1 MKNIV
6 ITCFFVLM
14 QLGILV
20 QAQTNTTTDIYQK
33 GQDGYTCFR
42 IPAIVQS
49 KAGTLLA
56 FAEARK
62 NSCSDTG
69 NIDLVVKRSED
80 GGKTWSRIITVWDD
94 GDNVCGNPSPIV
106 DQETGRIILISC
118 WNLGEDHEKQIIDKT
133 SKDSRRVYV
142 LYSDNDGKSWSPPK
156 EITSSVKHPNWTW
169 YATGPCHGIQLQS
182 KKTKGRLVVA
192 ANHMVAGTK
201 TYHSQLIYS
210 DDKGETWK
218 LGGIVNEHGGNES
231 SVVELKNGDLML
243 NMRNYN
249 RKESKSRSYVISKDG
264 GETVSQISYLPELI
278 EPVCQGSTLNYMK
291 RGKISNNIL
300 FSNPAS
306 TDKREK
312 MTIKLSENNGET
324 WSYAYQVYS
333 GPSAYS
339 DLTNLGNGNIGLLYE
354 YGINNPYEKI
364 GFTIIP
370 FEQLKKQNK

>member
-1 MKNIV
+1 M
-6 ITCFFVLM
+6 M

-42 IPAIVQS
+42 IPAIVKS

-106 DQETGRIILISC
+106 DQETGRIILVSC

-142 LYSDNDGKSWSPPK
+142 LYSDNDGKSWSTPK
-156 EITSSVKHPNWTW
+156 EITSSVKHPDWTW
-169 YATGPCHGIQLQS
+169 YATGPCHGIQLQG
-182 KKTKGRLVVA
+182 KKNKGRLVVA

-231 SVVELKNGDLML
+231 SVVELKNGYLML

-249 RKESKSRSYVISKDG
+249 REESKTRSYAISKDG
-264 GETVSQISYLPELI
+264 GETVSQMSYLPELI
-278 EPVCQGSTLNYMK
+278 EPICQGSTLNYMK
-291 RGKISNNIL
+291 KGKISNNIL

-312 MTIKLSENNGET
+312 MTIKLSENNGKT
-324 WSYAYQVYS
+324 WPYAYQVYS

-339 DLTNLGNGNIGLLYE
+339 DLTNLRNGNIGLLYE

-364 GFTIIP
+364 GFIIIP
-370 FEQLKKQNK
+370 FEQLKK